1 MERHLNSCPP
11 SPNCVCSDDAS
22 SEHNIAAF
30 TLVVP
35 PEKAWQAL
43 LAVIKETPRT
53 RLAEASTDYLHVEF
67 TSLVFRFVDDVE
79 FQLRTDQNTIAV
91 RSASRVGYSDFG
103 ANRQRVEDIRSTLRE
118 RGMVQ

>member
-1 MERHLNSCPP
+1 MEHRLKSCPA

-30 TLVVP
+30 TLVAQ

-43 LAVIKETPRT
+43 LAVVGEMPRT
-53 RLAEASTDYLHVEF
+53 HVVAESADYLHVEF

-79 FQLRTDQNTIAV
+79 FQLRPDQNIMAV
-91 RSASRVGYSDFG
+91 RSASRVGYSDLG
-103 ANRQRVEDIRSTLRE
+103 ANRQRVENIRAALVAKGLVR
-118 RGMVQ
+118 